1 MTGILGKYLAG
12 KEAGEQRKD
21 RLPAQLERLQ
31 QMNVARQEREQAK
44 ALQRAGDILQ
54 HTESWLHD
62 PDARLKATDVE
73 VNTYLKLNNE
83 QRTLFGLPPMET
95 APDPVGDLMQK
106 DILNIQQGGFKV
118 RKMMGA
124 DYTPDARIQ
133 AIGGAS
139 NFMLTKYGDYWV
151 KFLRNTYNQHV
162 LAQGAAQQAAP
173 TQAGADA
180 KQPFA
185 APPAEPMVPFDPDEI
200 GRKIFEDSFPNP
212 VTETALSPEL
222 ARIATQLT
230 PEDATAL
237 GGLTGHPQLGSLGGS
252 AARAAAVAPPSPE
265 QDRLIKEETRQQ
277 ALGAI
282 LMQALHDSLSPP
294 TMREFPGKSQAQIM
308 EILVPRYASRKGIPV
323 TRADITSFMAA
334 TGAMETRAGI
344 AGERVRRA
352 GESDADWA
360 LRLRQE
366 WFRELVASGQGGT
379 LPSVP
384 GRGGGGTAPA
394 TPGRPYPVPKGPIA
408 PPPGGWANQ
417 GAYLGG
423 LPATGFTPKPTAA
436 NAPTFDPYTEQD
448 AQGRNMLHS
457 MGVVGPR
464 QAVSNLLGTGVK
476 VNATRLKTYLRDMA
490 DVQQLPNE
498 WMLGQPIRE
507 RRRAWKAEIA
517 AALRVTGAAVPT
529 SSRLT
534 KTDQL
539 NALVKKLTQ

>member
-252 AARAAAVAPPSPE
+252 AARAAAVAPPKPMSDN
-265 QDRLIKEETRQQ
+265 DRL
-277 ALGAI
+277 
-282 LMQALHDSLSPP
+282 
-294 TMREFPGKSQAQIM
+294 MRVATIM
-308 EILVPRYASRKGIPV
+308 RDVRDLYAS
-323 TRADITSFMAA
+323 
-334 TGAMETRAGI
+334 GARDFDT
-344 AGERVRRA
+344 
-352 GESDADWA
+352 
-360 LRLRQE
+360 LPLRQE
-366 WFRELVASGQGGT
+366 AWNLMRPGQPIPAGWGRTGT
-379 LPSVP
+379 MTAAQTGNL
-384 GRGGGGTAPA
+384 GLRGQEFDW
-394 TPGRPYPVPKGPIA
+394 RK
-408 PPPGGWANQ
+408 NQ
-417 GAYLGG
+417 GAPGMVFEKAKAG
-423 LPATGFTPKPTAA
+423 ASGRAAGAPAKARSSRPTA
-436 NAPTFDPYTEQD
+436 EQV
-448 AQGRNMLHS
+448 AELTQIP
-457 MGVVGPR
+457 VR
-464 QAVSNLLGTGVK
+464 QVTDKGIQASVRGLMGTGAYSKEALLLWLDGLRAEGVPTARI
-476 VNATRLKTYLRDMA
+476 NAGKK
-490 DVQQLPNE
+490 
-498 WMLGQPIRE
+498 MLGWIPGKTTGEVSPAQQAIVDALN
-507 RRRAWKAEIA
+507 RAA
-517 AALRVTGAAVPT
+517 G
-529 SSRLT
+529 
-534 KTDQL
+534 Q
-539 NALVKKLTQ
+539 